1 MRACHTNDAPVAHS
15 LGTDDQESTDGSD
28 QEGVEGVEE
37 EENAP
42 PAIGSSFIAVGPI
55 IVAGTTTTSVGDSTT
70 VLGPATATVKSV
82 GDSPAVLVLVPGTA
96 TVKSVD
102 DSPAV
107 HGSAISKDSAAS
119 TTIDKKDGAT
129 TPDRLLADNGTV
141 FFSFLL
147 KN

>member
-1 MRACHTNDAPVAHS
+1 MHACCINDAPVAHS
-15 LGTDDQESTDGSD
+15 LDTDDQESTDGSD

-42 PAIGSSFIAVGPI
+42 PAIGSSFTAVGPI
-55 IVAGTTTTSVGDSTT
+55 IVAGTTTSVGDSTT

-102 DSPAV
+102 DSPAI
-107 HGSAISKDSAAS
+107 HGSAISTDSAAS

>member
-1 MRACHTNDAPVAHS
+1 MRARHTDDAPVAHS

-42 PAIGSSFIAVGPI
+42 PAIGSSFTAVGPI
-55 IVAGTTTTSVGDSTT
+55 IVAGTTASVGDST
-70 VLGPATATVKSV
+70 GPATATVKSV
-82 GDSPAVLVLVPGTA
+82 GDSPAVLALVPGTA

-107 HGSAISKDSAAS
+107 HGSAISTDSAAS

>member
-1 MRACHTNDAPVAHS
+1 MRARRTDDAPVAHS

-42 PAIGSSFIAVGPI
+42 PAIGSSFTAVGPI
-55 IVAGTTTTSVGDSTT
+55 IVAGTTTSVGDSTT

-107 HGSAISKDSAAS
+107 HGSAIRTDSAVS

>member
-1 MRACHTNDAPVAHS
+1 MCACHTDDAPVAHS

-28 QEGVEGVEE
+28 QEGVKGVEE

-42 PAIGSSFIAVGPI
+42 PAIGSSFTAVGPI
-55 IVAGTTTTSVGDSTT
+55 IIAGTTTSVGDSTT

-107 HGSAISKDSAAS
+107 HGSAISTDSAAS

-129 TPDRLLADNGTV
+129 TSDRLLADNGTV

>member
-1 MRACHTNDAPVAHS
+1 MRARHTDDAPVAHS

-28 QEGVEGVEE
+28 QEGVESVEA

-42 PAIGSSFIAVGPI
+42 PAIGSSFTAVGPI
-55 IVAGTTTTSVGDSTT
+55 IVAGTTTSVGDSTT

-107 HGSAISKDSAAS
+107 HGSAISTDSAAS

>member
-1 MRACHTNDAPVAHS
+1 MRVRRTNDAPVAHS

-42 PAIGSSFIAVGPI
+42 PAIGSSFTAVGPI
-55 IVAGTTTTSVGDSTT
+55 IVAGTTTSVGDSTT

-107 HGSAISKDSAAS
+107 HGSAISTDSAAS
-119 TTIDKKDGAT
+119 TTIDKKDGVT

>member
-1 MRACHTNDAPVAHS
+1 MRACHTDDAPVAHS

-42 PAIGSSFIAVGPI
+42 PAIGSSFTAVGPI
-55 IVAGTTTTSVGDSTT
+55 IIAGTTTSVGDSTT

-102 DSPAV
+102 DSPAI
-107 HGSAISKDSAAS
+107 HGSAISTDSAAS

>member
-1 MRACHTNDAPVAHS
+1 MCACHTDNAPVAHS

-42 PAIGSSFIAVGPI
+42 PAIGSSFTAIGPI
-55 IVAGTTTTSVGDSTT
+55 IIAGTTTSVSDSTT

-102 DSPAV
+102 DSPAI
-107 HGSAISKDSAAS
+107 HGSAISTDSAAS

>member
-1 MRACHTNDAPVAHS
+1 MRARRTDDAPVAHS

-42 PAIGSSFIAVGPI
+42 PAIGSSFTAVGPI
-55 IVAGTTTTSVGDSTT
+55 IVAGTTTSVGDSTT

-102 DSPAV
+102 DSPAI
-107 HGSAISKDSAAS
+107 HGSAISTDSAAS

>member
-1 MRACHTNDAPVAHS
+1 MYARCTDDTPVAHS

-42 PAIGSSFIAVGPI
+42 PAIGSSFTAVGPI
-55 IVAGTTTTSVGDSTT
+55 IVAGTTTSVGDSTT

-102 DSPAV
+102 DSPAI
-107 HGSAISKDSAAS
+107 HGSAISTDSAAS

>member
-1 MRACHTNDAPVAHS
+1 MRARRTDDAPVAHS

-28 QEGVEGVEE
+28 QKGVEGVEE

-42 PAIGSSFIAVGPI
+42 PAIGSSFTAVGPI
-55 IVAGTTTTSVGDSTT
+55 IVAGTTTSVGDSTT

-102 DSPAV
+102 DSPAI
-107 HGSAISKDSAAS
+107 HGSAISTDSAAS

>member
-1 MRACHTNDAPVAHS
+1 MCAHYTNNTPVAHS

-42 PAIGSSFIAVGPI
+42 PAIGSSFTAVGPI
-55 IVAGTTTTSVGDSTT
+55 IVAGTTTSVGDSTT
-70 VLGPATATVKSV
+70 VLGPATVTVKSV

-96 TVKSVD
+96 TAKSVNN
-102 DSPAV
+102 SPAI
-107 HGSAISKDSAAS
+107 HGSAISIDSVAN

-129 TPDRLLADNGTV
+129 TSDRLLADNGTV

>member
-1 MRACHTNDAPVAHS
+1 MRAHHTDDAPVAHS

-42 PAIGSSFIAVGPI
+42 SAIGSSFTAVGPI
-55 IVAGTTTTSVGDSTT
+55 IIAGTTTSVGDSTT

-102 DSPAV
+102 DSPAI
-107 HGSAISKDSAAS
+107 HGSAISTDSAAS

>member
-1 MRACHTNDAPVAHS
+1 MHACHTDDAPVAHS

-28 QEGVEGVEE
+28 QEGVESVEE

-42 PAIGSSFIAVGPI
+42 PAIGSSFTAVGPI
-55 IVAGTTTTSVGDSTT
+55 IVAGTTTSVGDSTT

-107 HGSAISKDSAAS
+107 HGSAISTDSAAS

-129 TPDRLLADNGTV
+129 TSDRLLADNGTV

>member
-1 MRACHTNDAPVAHS
+1 MHACCTDDAPVAHS

-42 PAIGSSFIAVGPI
+42 PAIGSSFTAVGPI
-55 IVAGTTTTSVGDSTT
+55 IVAGTTTSVGDSTT

-102 DSPAV
+102 DSPAI
-107 HGSAISKDSAAS
+107 HGSAISTDSAAS

>member
-1 MRACHTNDAPVAHS
+1 MRARRTDDAPVAHS

-42 PAIGSSFIAVGPI
+42 PAIGSSFTAVGPI
-55 IVAGTTTTSVGDSTT
+55 IVAGTTTSVGDSTT

-107 HGSAISKDSAAS
+107 HGSAISTDSAAS